1 MVIIRP
7 MNGLISES
15 WPIVL
20 GASVVGLGL
29 GWLLRSLLIGNKI
42 TSINNDWQAH
52 FDAAVRDRDQLQ
64 KAIATLRTSVEA
76 QEAVIHQRD
85 MAVNKIKTELESSL
99 EKEKL
104 LTRNVFTLRAE
115 REGFK
120 TRMSEFQNRM
130 MTLQEQSVELQSEF
144 LKSRDFYVGEL
155 RKSFDKR
162 KELEER
168 VENSLQEHASYR
180 NLLSSSRSEQDSV
193 KNMLAAAKARLEN
206 LDQLERNVIELEAEN
221 AQLRH
226 DNALARQE
234 NDALRRD
241 VAEQDELRIQNR
253 ELSQVLESMEKSRK
267 QYEDDANRYRQHADK
282 TEKKS
287 ETLRLKLD
295 EVEQN
300 FLQIEKE
307 NRQALENARKSSATE
322 AANDANAKDD
332 EKDDLQE
339 IVGIGK
345 VFEHTL
351 HELGI
356 FSFRQIANFELSDI
370 ARVNAELR
378 EFKGRMEQDDW
389 IGQAKEL
396 LYKKYG

>member
-1 MVIIRP
+1 MRR

-15 WPIVL
+15 WPIIL

-29 GWLLRSLLIGNKI
+29 GWLLRSFLIGNTI
-42 TSINNDWQAH
+42 TNINNDWQAH
-52 FDAAVRDRDQLQ
+52 YDAAARDRDHLQ
-64 KAIATLRTSVEA
+64 KEIGTLRTSVEA
-76 QEAVIHQRD
+76 QEAVVHQRD

-104 LTRNVFTLRAE
+104 LTRNVFMLRAE

-120 TRMSEFQNRM
+120 IKMSEFQNRM
-130 MTLQEQSVELQSEF
+130 MTLQEQSAELQSEF
-144 LKSRDFYVGEL
+144 LKSRDFYVGEI

-168 VENSLQEHASYR
+168 VENSSHEHESFR

-193 KNMLAAAKARLEN
+193 NNMLSAARARLEN
-206 LDQLERNVIELEAEN
+206 LDQLEHNVIALEAEN
-221 AQLRH
+221 AQLKH
-226 DNALARQE
+226 DNAIARQE

-241 VAEQDELRIQNR
+241 VAEQDELRIQNK
-253 ELSQVLESMEKSRK
+253 ELAQVLQSMERSRT
-267 QYEDDANRYRQHADK
+267 QYENDANRYRQHADK

-307 NRQALENARKSSATE
+307 NRKALATARKSSATE
-322 AANDANAKDD
+322 AANDANVKDT
-332 EKDDLQE
+332 EKDNLQE

-356 FSFRQIANFELSDI
+356 YSFRQIANFELSDI

-378 EFKGRMEQDDW
+378 EFRGRMEQDDW